1 MKIKGNRFV
10 TSILA
15 ASMLSG
21 TFFVPAS
28 AGELEGESAIAG
40 MAVTLN
46 NYYAG
51 EETPDEAILDYLV
64 PKAQATSEA
73 ESETETEEP
82 KTEEPKTVMAATV
95 AVTSDASNVG
105 LVSAAGYLN
114 VREQPSTGSVT
125 VGRLFS
131 NCQVNIKSSVNNSE
145 GSWYRI
151 TCGDVEGYV
160 SAAYVLVG
168 TAAKT
173 AEDNIQNRY
182 AVVTADQLNVRDSA
196 SDSANVV
203 GTVYKDEEY
212 AIIEDQ
218 GDFVKIHIA
227 NDEVGYVSKSG
238 ITIKTQFAQAQ
249 KVDNEFVSQE
259 LENFMIDINY
269 SRNVYEQAMAEGT
282 GEGYYRAY
290 AAIVYAAE
298 LLGYY
303 SEFAADSGLE
313 DLAAT
318 SKQEQESAL
327 ALADAAYKL
336 ASDSGYFTQVAESVA
351 SSEAAAESSAA
362 AESVQETQTQPSTDA
377 SSEGNTTSN
386 TAETTA
392 PSSSASDE
400 TISVEVPTAAS
411 VTGIEACYQG
421 GTKYVGDVVY
431 TAELF
436 VRVSYS
442 DGTVKD
448 IYDGWYSPQV
458 GMTLKQEGYNVV
470 TMYYGDFSSNL
481 EVYANPAPET
491 QPAAPETQPAAPETQ
506 PAAPAPAPETQPAAP
521 ETQPAAPET
530 QPAAPAPAPE
540 TQPAAPETQPAAP
553 APAPSGNGQSIV
565 DYAMQWVGQCN
576 YVWGGTNL
584 TPGGGVDCSGFTM
597 NVYAA
602 FGISL
607 PHYSGEQIN
616 YGQAVSYEQLQPGD
630 LICFSGHVGIYI
642 GGGMMVHAAS
652 AERGIVVDNVFYNK
666 QPIGYRRLVQI
677 IKIQGRLSELTGGLI
692 FVYYNRKKRIH

>member
-73 ESETETEEP
+73 ESETE
-82 KTEEPKTVMAATV
+82 TEEPKTVMAATV

-400 TISVEVPTAAS
+400 TISVEVPTVAS

-481 EVYANPAPET
+481 EVYANPAPTQAT

-540 TQPAAPETQPAAP
+540 TQPAAPAP

-630 LICFSGHVGIYI
+630 LICFSGHVAIYI

-666 QPIGYRRLVQI
+666 QPIGYRRLV
-677 IKIQGRLSELTGGLI
+677 
-692 FVYYNRKKRIH
+692 

>member
-21 TFFVPAS
+21 TFFVPVS

-73 ESETETEEP
+73 ESETE
-82 KTEEPKTVMAATV
+82 TEEPKTVMAATV

-362 AESVQETQTQPSTDA
+362 ESVQETQTQPSTDA
-377 SSEGNTTSN
+377 SSEGNVTNGTGE
-386 TAETTA
+386 TAA

-400 TISVEVPTAAS
+400 TISVEVPTVAS

-481 EVYANPAPET
+481 EVYANPAPTQAT

-506 PAAPAPAPETQPAAP
+506 PAAPAPAP

-630 LICFSGHVGIYI
+630 LICFSGHVAIYI

-666 QPIGYRRLVQI
+666 QPIGYRRLV
-677 IKIQGRLSELTGGLI
+677 
-692 FVYYNRKKRIH
+692 

>member
-15 ASMLSG
+15 TSMLSG

-73 ESETETEEP
+73 ESETE
-82 KTEEPKTVMAATV
+82 TEEPKTVMAATV

-351 SSEAAAESSAA
+351 SSEAAAES
-362 AESVQETQTQPSTDA
+362 VQETQTQPSTDA

-481 EVYANPAPET
+481 EVYANPAPTQAT

-506 PAAPAPAPETQPAAP
+506 PAAPAPAP

-630 LICFSGHVGIYI
+630 LICFSGHVAIYI

-666 QPIGYRRLVQI
+666 QPIGYRRLV
-677 IKIQGRLSELTGGLI
+677 
-692 FVYYNRKKRIH
+692 

>member
-351 SSEAAAESSAA
+351 SSEAAAES
-362 AESVQETQTQPSTDA
+362 VQETQTQPSTDA

-481 EVYANPAPET
+481 EVYANPAPT
-491 QPAAPETQPAAPETQ
+491 QATQPAAPETQ

-521 ETQPAAPET
+521 ETQPAAP
-530 QPAAPAPAPE
+530 
-540 TQPAAPETQPAAP
+540 AP

-666 QPIGYRRLVQI
+666 QPIGYRRLV
-677 IKIQGRLSELTGGLI
+677 
-692 FVYYNRKKRIH
+692 

>member
-73 ESETETEEP
+73 ESETE
-82 KTEEPKTVMAATV
+82 TEEPKTVMAATV

-481 EVYANPAPET
+481 EVYANPAPTQAT

-607 PHYSGEQIN
+607 PHYSGTQIN

-630 LICFSGHVGIYI
+630 LICFSGHVAIYI

-666 QPIGYRRLVQI
+666 QPIGYRRLV
-677 IKIQGRLSELTGGLI
+677 
-692 FVYYNRKKRIH
+692 

>member
-10 TSILA
+10 TSIVA

-21 TFFVPAS
+21 TFFAPAS

-362 AESVQETQTQPSTDA
+362 ESVQETQTQPSTDA

-553 APAPSGNGQSIV
+553 APAPAPSGNGQSIV

-666 QPIGYRRLVQI
+666 QPIGYRRLV
-677 IKIQGRLSELTGGLI
+677 
-692 FVYYNRKKRIH
+692 

>member
-362 AESVQETQTQPSTDA
+362 ESVQETQTQPSTDA

-506 PAAPAPAPETQPAAP
+506 PAAPAPETQPAAP

-540 TQPAAPETQPAAP
+540 TQPAAPETQPTPAP

-666 QPIGYRRLVQI
+666 QPIGYRRLV
-677 IKIQGRLSELTGGLI
+677 
-692 FVYYNRKKRIH
+692 

>member
-21 TFFVPAS
+21 TFFAPAS

-82 KTEEPKTVMAATV
+82 KTEVPKTVMAATV

-362 AESVQETQTQPSTDA
+362 ESVQETQTQPSTDA

-506 PAAPAPAPETQPAAP
+506 PVAPAPAPETQPAAP

-540 TQPAAPETQPAAP
+540 TQPAAPETQPAAPAP

-666 QPIGYRRLVQI
+666 QPIGYRRLV
-677 IKIQGRLSELTGGLI
+677 
-692 FVYYNRKKRIH
+692 

>member
-73 ESETETEEP
+73 ESETE
-82 KTEEPKTVMAATV
+82 TEEPKTVMAATV

-362 AESVQETQTQPSTDA
+362 ESVQETQTQPSTDA

-481 EVYANPAPET
+481 EVYANPAPTQAT
-491 QPAAPETQPAAPETQ
+491 QPAAPETQPA
-506 PAAPAPAPETQPAAP
+506 APETQPAAP

-630 LICFSGHVGIYI
+630 LICFSGHVAIYI

-666 QPIGYRRLVQI
+666 QPIGRRLV
-677 IKIQGRLSELTGGLI
+677 
-692 FVYYNRKKRIH
+692 

>member
-73 ESETETEEP
+73 ESETE
-82 KTEEPKTVMAATV
+82 TEEPKTVMAATV

-362 AESVQETQTQPSTDA
+362 ESVQETQTQPSTDA
-377 SSEGNTTSN
+377 SSEGNVTNGTGE
-386 TAETTA
+386 TAA

-400 TISVEVPTAAS
+400 TISVEVPTVAS

-421 GTKYVGDVVY
+421 GTKYVGDIVY

-481 EVYANPAPET
+481 EVYANPAPTQAT

-530 QPAAPAPAPE
+530 QPAAPETQPAAPAPAPE
-540 TQPAAPETQPAAP
+540 TQPAAPAP

-630 LICFSGHVGIYI
+630 LICFSGHVAIYI

-666 QPIGYRRLVQI
+666 QPIGYRRLV
-677 IKIQGRLSELTGGLI
+677 
-692 FVYYNRKKRIH
+692 

>member
-377 SSEGNTTSN
+377 SSEGNVTNGTGE
-386 TAETTA
+386 TAA

-553 APAPSGNGQSIV
+553 APAPAPSGNGQSIV

-630 LICFSGHVGIYI
+630 LICFSGHVAIYI

-666 QPIGYRRLVQI
+666 QPIGYRRLV
-677 IKIQGRLSELTGGLI
+677 
-692 FVYYNRKKRIH
+692 

>member
-73 ESETETEEP
+73 ER
-82 KTEEPKTVMAATV
+82 EPKTVMAATV

-553 APAPSGNGQSIV
+553 APAPAPSGNGQSIV

-630 LICFSGHVGIYI
+630 LICFSGHVAIYI

-666 QPIGYRRLVQI
+666 QPIGYRRLV
-677 IKIQGRLSELTGGLI
+677 
-692 FVYYNRKKRIH
+692 

>member
-196 SDSANVV
+196 SDSAKVV

-218 GDFVKIHIA
+218 GDFVKIHIS

-377 SSEGNTTSN
+377 SSEGNTTNGTGES
-386 TAETTA
+386 AA

-400 TISVEVPTAAS
+400 TISVEVPTVAS

-481 EVYANPAPET
+481 EVYANPAPTQAT
-491 QPAAPETQPAAPETQ
+491 QPA
-506 PAAPAPAPETQPAAP
+506 APETQPAAP

-530 QPAAPAPAPE
+530 QPAAPETQPAAPE
-540 TQPAAPETQPAAP
+540 TQPAAPETQPAAPAP

-607 PHYSGEQIN
+607 PHYSGSQIN

-630 LICFSGHVGIYI
+630 LICFPGHVGIYI

-666 QPIGYRRLVQI
+666 QPIGYRRLV
-677 IKIQGRLSELTGGLI
+677 
-692 FVYYNRKKRIH
+692 

>member
-73 ESETETEEP
+73 ESETE
-82 KTEEPKTVMAATV
+82 TEEPKTVMAATV

-196 SDSANVV
+196 SDSAKVV

-218 GDFVKIHIA
+218 GDFVKIHIS

-362 AESVQETQTQPSTDA
+362 ESVQETQAQPSTDA
-377 SSEGNTTSN
+377 SSEGNTTNGTGES
-386 TAETTA
+386 AA

-400 TISVEVPTAAS
+400 TISVEVPTVAS

-481 EVYANPAPET
+481 EVYANPAPTQAT
-491 QPAAPETQPAAPETQ
+491 QPA
-506 PAAPAPAPETQPAAP
+506 APETQPAAP

-530 QPAAPAPAPE
+530 QPAAPETQPAAPE
-540 TQPAAPETQPAAP
+540 TQPAAPETQPAAPAP

-607 PHYSGEQIN
+607 PHYSGSQIN

-630 LICFSGHVGIYI
+630 LICFPGHVGIYI

-666 QPIGYRRLVQI
+666 QPIGYRRLV
-677 IKIQGRLSELTGGLI
+677 
-692 FVYYNRKKRIH
+692 

>member
-73 ESETETEEP
+73 ESETE
-82 KTEEPKTVMAATV
+82 TEEPKTVMAATV

-362 AESVQETQTQPSTDA
+362 ESVQETQTQPSTDA
-377 SSEGNTTSN
+377 SSEGNVTNGTGE
-386 TAETTA
+386 TAA

-400 TISVEVPTAAS
+400 TISVEVPTVAS

-481 EVYANPAPET
+481 EVYANPAPTQAT

-530 QPAAPAPAPE
+530 QPAAPETQPAAPAPAPE
-540 TQPAAPETQPAAP
+540 TQPAAPAP

-630 LICFSGHVGIYI
+630 LICFSGHVAIYI

-666 QPIGYRRLVQI
+666 QPIGYRRLV
-677 IKIQGRLSELTGGLI
+677 
-692 FVYYNRKKRIH
+692 

>member
-73 ESETETEEP
+73 ESETE
-82 KTEEPKTVMAATV
+82 TEEPKTVMAATV

-362 AESVQETQTQPSTDA
+362 ESVQETQTQPSTDA

-431 TAELF
+431 TTELF

-553 APAPSGNGQSIV
+553 APAPAPSGNGQSIV

-666 QPIGYRRLVQI
+666 QPIGYRRLV
-677 IKIQGRLSELTGGLI
+677 
-692 FVYYNRKKRIH
+692 

>member
-362 AESVQETQTQPSTDA
+362 ESVQETQTQPSTDA
-377 SSEGNTTSN
+377 SSEGNVTNGTGE
-386 TAETTA
+386 TAA

-400 TISVEVPTAAS
+400 TISVEVPTVAS

-481 EVYANPAPET
+481 EVYANPAPTQAT

-540 TQPAAPETQPAAP
+540 TQPAAPAP

-630 LICFSGHVGIYI
+630 LICFSGHVAIYI

-666 QPIGYRRLVQI
+666 QPIGYRRLV
-677 IKIQGRLSELTGGLI
+677 
-692 FVYYNRKKRIH
+692 

>member
-73 ESETETEEP
+73 ESETE
-82 KTEEPKTVMAATV
+82 TEEPKTVMAATV

-521 ETQPAAPET
+521 ETQPAAP
-530 QPAAPAPAPE
+530 APAPE
-540 TQPAAPETQPAAP
+540 TQPAAPAP

-630 LICFSGHVGIYI
+630 LICFSGHVAIYI

-666 QPIGYRRLVQI
+666 QPIGYRRLV
-677 IKIQGRLSELTGGLI
+677 
-692 FVYYNRKKRIH
+692 

>member
-73 ESETETEEP
+73 ESETE
-82 KTEEPKTVMAATV
+82 TEEPKTVMAATV

-521 ETQPAAPET
+521 ETQPAAP
-530 QPAAPAPAPE
+530 
-540 TQPAAPETQPAAP
+540 AP

-565 DYAMQWVGQCN
+565 DYAMQWIGQCN

-630 LICFSGHVGIYI
+630 LICFSGHVAIYI

-666 QPIGYRRLVQI
+666 QPIGYRRLV
-677 IKIQGRLSELTGGLI
+677 
-692 FVYYNRKKRIH
+692 

>member
-73 ESETETEEP
+73 ESETE
-82 KTEEPKTVMAATV
+82 TEEPKTVMAATV

-362 AESVQETQTQPSTDA
+362 ESVQETQTQPSTDA
-377 SSEGNTTSN
+377 SSEGNVTNGTGE
-386 TAETTA
+386 TAA

-400 TISVEVPTAAS
+400 TISVEVPTVAS

-481 EVYANPAPET
+481 EVYANPAPTQATQPAAPET

-540 TQPAAPETQPAAP
+540 TQPATPETQPAAPAP

-666 QPIGYRRLVQI
+666 QPIGYRRLV
-677 IKIQGRLSELTGGLI
+677 
-692 FVYYNRKKRIH
+692 

>member
-73 ESETETEEP
+73 ESETE
-82 KTEEPKTVMAATV
+82 TEEPKTVMAATV

-481 EVYANPAPET
+481 EVYANPAPT
-491 QPAAPETQPAAPETQ
+491 QAPQPAAPETQPAAPETQ

-521 ETQPAAPET
+521 APAPET

-540 TQPAAPETQPAAP
+540 TQPAAPETQPAAPAP

-666 QPIGYRRLVQI
+666 QPIGYRRLV
-677 IKIQGRLSELTGGLI
+677 
-692 FVYYNRKKRIH
+692 

>member
-73 ESETETEEP
+73 ESETE
-82 KTEEPKTVMAATV
+82 TEEPKTVMAATV

-182 AVVTADQLNVRDSA
+182 AVVTADQLKVRDSA

-351 SSEAAAESSAA
+351 SSEAAAES
-362 AESVQETQTQPSTDA
+362 VQETQTQPSTDA

-481 EVYANPAPET
+481 EVYANPAPTQAT

-540 TQPAAPETQPAAP
+540 TQPAAPAP

-666 QPIGYRRLVQI
+666 QPIGYRRLV
-677 IKIQGRLSELTGGLI
+677 
-692 FVYYNRKKRIH
+692 

>member
-73 ESETETEEP
+73 ESETE
-82 KTEEPKTVMAATV
+82 TEEPKTVMAATV

-212 AIIEDQ
+212 ASIEDQ

-362 AESVQETQTQPSTDA
+362 ESVQETQTQPSTDA

-506 PAAPAPAPETQPAAP
+506 PVAPAPAPETQPAAP

-540 TQPAAPETQPAAP
+540 TQPAAPETQPAAPAP

-666 QPIGYRRLVQI
+666 QPIGYRRLV
-677 IKIQGRLSELTGGLI
+677 
-692 FVYYNRKKRIH
+692 

>member
-73 ESETETEEP
+73 ESETE
-82 KTEEPKTVMAATV
+82 TEEPKTVMAATV

-521 ETQPAAPET
+521 ETQPAAP
-530 QPAAPAPAPE
+530 APAPE
-540 TQPAAPETQPAAP
+540 TQPAAPETQPAAPAP

-630 LICFSGHVGIYI
+630 LICFSGHVAIYI

-666 QPIGYRRLVQI
+666 QPIGYRRLV
-677 IKIQGRLSELTGGLI
+677 
-692 FVYYNRKKRIH
+692 

>member
-73 ESETETEEP
+73 ESETE
-82 KTEEPKTVMAATV
+82 TEEPKTVMAATV

-362 AESVQETQTQPSTDA
+362 ESVQETQTQPSTDA

-481 EVYANPAPET
+481 EVYANPAPTQAT
-491 QPAAPETQPAAPETQ
+491 QPA
-506 PAAPAPAPETQPAAP
+506 APETQPAAP

-530 QPAAPAPAPE
+530 QPAAPETQPAAPE
-540 TQPAAPETQPAAP
+540 TQPAAPETQPATPETQPAAPAP

-607 PHYSGEQIN
+607 PHYSGSQIN

-630 LICFSGHVGIYI
+630 LICFPGHVGIYI

-666 QPIGYRRLVQI
+666 QPIGYRRLV
-677 IKIQGRLSELTGGLI
+677 
-692 FVYYNRKKRIH
+692 

>member
-73 ESETETEEP
+73 ESETE
-82 KTEEPKTVMAATV
+82 TEEPKTVMAATV

-362 AESVQETQTQPSTDA
+362 ESVQETQTQPSTDA
-377 SSEGNTTSN
+377 SSEGNVTNGTGE
-386 TAETTA
+386 TAA

-400 TISVEVPTAAS
+400 TISVEVPTVAS

-506 PAAPAPAPETQPAAP
+506 PVAPAPAPETQPAAP

-666 QPIGYRRLVQI
+666 QPIGYRRLV
-677 IKIQGRLSELTGGLI
+677 
-692 FVYYNRKKRIH
+692 

>member
-182 AVVTADQLNVRDSA
+182 AVVTADQLKVRDSA

-362 AESVQETQTQPSTDA
+362 ESVQETQAQPSTDA
-377 SSEGNTTSN
+377 SSEGNTTNGTGES
-386 TAETTA
+386 AA

-400 TISVEVPTAAS
+400 TISVEVPTVAS

-481 EVYANPAPET
+481 EVYANPAPTQAT

-521 ETQPAAPET
+521 APAPET

-540 TQPAAPETQPAAP
+540 TQPAAPETQPAAPAP

-666 QPIGYRRLVQI
+666 QPIGYRRLV
-677 IKIQGRLSELTGGLI
+677 
-692 FVYYNRKKRIH
+692 

>member
-21 TFFVPAS
+21 TFFAPAS

-351 SSEAAAESSAA
+351 SSEAAAES
-362 AESVQETQTQPSTDA
+362 VQETQTQPSTDA

-506 PAAPAPAPETQPAAP
+506 PVAPAPAPETQPAAP

-540 TQPAAPETQPAAP
+540 TQPAAPETQPAAPAP

-666 QPIGYRRLVQI
+666 QPIGYRRLV
-677 IKIQGRLSELTGGLI
+677 
-692 FVYYNRKKRIH
+692 

>member
-73 ESETETEEP
+73 ESETE
-82 KTEEPKTVMAATV
+82 TEEPKTVMAATV

-392 PSSSASDE
+392 PSSSESDE

-481 EVYANPAPET
+481 EVYANPAPTQAT
-491 QPAAPETQPAAPETQ
+491 QPA
-506 PAAPAPAPETQPAAP
+506 APETQPAAP

-530 QPAAPAPAPE
+530 QPAAPE
-540 TQPAAPETQPAAP
+540 TQPAAPETQPTVPETQP
-553 APAPSGNGQSIV
+553 AQPTGNIRVTNVALSSDLTQYTLNLCSQYGVDSSVIFSVMYHESHFNAGATSGSGAQGL
-565 DYAMQWVGQCN
+565 MQIIPRYSASRMAKLGV
-576 YVWGGTNL
+576 TNL
-584 TPGGGVDCSGFTM
+584 YDPASNILVGIDLLAEYYYTYGSWNQALTAYRTGNAGNDSA
-597 NVYAA
+597 YAA
-602 FGISL
+602 TILG
-607 PHYSGEQIN
+607 N
-616 YGQAVSYEQLQPGD
+616 
-630 LICFSGHVGIYI
+630 VG
-642 GGGMMVHAAS
+642 M
-652 AERGIVVDNVFYNK
+652 F
-666 QPIGYRRLVQI
+666 Q
-677 IKIQGRLSELTGGLI
+677 T
-692 FVYYNRKKRIH
+692 VYYE

>member
-73 ESETETEEP
+73 ESETE
-82 KTEEPKTVMAATV
+82 TEEPKTVMAATV

-400 TISVEVPTAAS
+400 TISVEVPTVAS

-481 EVYANPAPET
+481 EVYANPAPTQAT

-506 PAAPAPAPETQPAAP
+506 PAAPAPETQPAAP

-540 TQPAAPETQPAAP
+540 TQPAAPETQPAAPAP

-666 QPIGYRRLVQI
+666 QPIGYRRLV
-677 IKIQGRLSELTGGLI
+677 
-692 FVYYNRKKRIH
+692 

>member
-73 ESETETEEP
+73 ESETE
-82 KTEEPKTVMAATV
+82 TEEPKTVMAATV

-362 AESVQETQTQPSTDA
+362 AESVQETQAQPSTEA
-377 SSEGNTTSN
+377 SSEGNTTN
-386 TAETTA
+386 GTGETAA

-400 TISVEVPTAAS
+400 TISVEVPTVAS

-481 EVYANPAPET
+481 EVYANPAPTQAT
-491 QPAAPETQPAAPETQ
+491 QPA
-506 PAAPAPAPETQPAAP
+506 APETQPAAP

-530 QPAAPAPAPE
+530 QPAAPE
-540 TQPAAPETQPAAP
+540 TQPAAPETQPATPETQPAAPAP

-607 PHYSGEQIN
+607 PHYSGSQIN

-630 LICFSGHVGIYI
+630 LICFPGHVGIYI

-666 QPIGYRRLVQI
+666 QPIGYRRLV
-677 IKIQGRLSELTGGLI
+677 
-692 FVYYNRKKRIH
+692 

>member
-73 ESETETEEP
+73 ESETE
-82 KTEEPKTVMAATV
+82 TEEPKTVMAATV

-481 EVYANPAPET
+481 EVYANPAPTQAT

-521 ETQPAAPET
+521 APAPET

-540 TQPAAPETQPAAP
+540 TQPAAPETQPAAPAP

-666 QPIGYRRLVQI
+666 QPIGYRRLV
-677 IKIQGRLSELTGGLI
+677 
-692 FVYYNRKKRIH
+692 

>member
-145 GSWYRI
+145 GSWYHI

-481 EVYANPAPET
+481 EVYANPAPTQAT

-521 ETQPAAPET
+521 ETQPAAPAPET

-630 LICFSGHVGIYI
+630 LICFSGHVAIYI

-666 QPIGYRRLVQI
+666 QPIGYRRLV
-677 IKIQGRLSELTGGLI
+677 
-692 FVYYNRKKRIH
+692 

>member
-73 ESETETEEP
+73 ESETE
-82 KTEEPKTVMAATV
+82 TEEPKTVMAATV

-540 TQPAAPETQPAAP
+540 TQPAAPETQPTPAP
-553 APAPSGNGQSIV
+553 APAPSSNGQSIV

-666 QPIGYRRLVQI
+666 QPIGYRRLV
-677 IKIQGRLSELTGGLI
+677 
-692 FVYYNRKKRIH
+692 

>member
-73 ESETETEEP
+73 ESETE
-82 KTEEPKTVMAATV
+82 TEEPKTVMAATV

-481 EVYANPAPET
+481 EVYANPAPTQAT

-540 TQPAAPETQPAAP
+540 TQPASPETQPAAP

-630 LICFSGHVGIYI
+630 LICFSGHVAIYI

-666 QPIGYRRLVQI
+666 QPIGYRRLV
-677 IKIQGRLSELTGGLI
+677 
-692 FVYYNRKKRIH
+692 

>member
-386 TAETTA
+386 TAGTTA

-481 EVYANPAPET
+481 EVYANPAPTQAT

-506 PAAPAPAPETQPAAP
+506 PAAPAPETQPAAP

-540 TQPAAPETQPAAP
+540 TQPAAPETQPAAPAP

-666 QPIGYRRLVQI
+666 QPIGYRRLV
-677 IKIQGRLSELTGGLI
+677 
-692 FVYYNRKKRIH
+692 

>member
-73 ESETETEEP
+73 ESETE
-82 KTEEPKTVMAATV
+82 TEEPKTVMAATV

-351 SSEAAAESSAA
+351 SSEAAAES
-362 AESVQETQTQPSTDA
+362 VQETQTQPSTDA

-442 DGTVKD
+442 NGTVKD

-506 PAAPAPAPETQPAAP
+506 PAAP
-521 ETQPAAPET
+521 ET

-540 TQPAAPETQPAAP
+540 TQPAAPETQPAAPAP

-666 QPIGYRRLVQI
+666 QPIGYRRLV
-677 IKIQGRLSELTGGLI
+677 
-692 FVYYNRKKRIH
+692 

>member
-73 ESETETEEP
+73 ESETE
-82 KTEEPKTVMAATV
+82 TEEPKTVMAATV

-362 AESVQETQTQPSTDA
+362 ESVQETQTQPSTDA

-400 TISVEVPTAAS
+400 TISVEVPTVAS

-481 EVYANPAPET
+481 EVYANPAPT
-491 QPAAPETQPAAPETQ
+491 QATQPAAPETQ

-521 ETQPAAPET
+521 ETQPTP
-530 QPAAPAPAPE
+530 
-540 TQPAAPETQPAAP
+540 AP

-607 PHYSGEQIN
+607 PHYSGAQIN

-666 QPIGYRRLVQI
+666 QPIGYRRLV
-677 IKIQGRLSELTGGLI
+677 
-692 FVYYNRKKRIH
+692 

>member
-377 SSEGNTTSN
+377 SSEGNVTNGTGE
-386 TAETTA
+386 TAA

-481 EVYANPAPET
+481 EVYANPAPTQAT

-506 PAAPAPAPETQPAAP
+506 PAAPAPETQPAAPETQPAAP

-540 TQPAAPETQPAAP
+540 TQPAAPETQPTPAP

-630 LICFSGHVGIYI
+630 LICFSGHVAIYI

-666 QPIGYRRLVQI
+666 QPIGYRRLV
-677 IKIQGRLSELTGGLI
+677 
-692 FVYYNRKKRIH
+692 

>member
-51 EETPDEAILDYLV
+51 EETPDEAILDYHV

-73 ESETETEEP
+73 ESETE
-82 KTEEPKTVMAATV
+82 TEEPKTVMAATV

-351 SSEAAAESSAA
+351 SSEAAAES
-362 AESVQETQTQPSTDA
+362 VQETQTQPSTDA

-506 PAAPAPAPETQPAAP
+506 PAAPAPETQPAAP

-540 TQPAAPETQPAAP
+540 TQPAAPETQPTPAP

-666 QPIGYRRLVQI
+666 QPIGYRRLV
-677 IKIQGRLSELTGGLI
+677 
-692 FVYYNRKKRIH
+692 